1 MNKIATTVN
10 NTSYVFSADSIIDVY
25 IDIYPPIKLPNN
37 KILHSIPVNCLDHAS
52 DFMLA
57 YGDKITLTTS
67 NNNMPLLKVVT
78 PSNNNRFNVNMTT
91 CPMCG
96 APLLKDLR
104 TGVLRC
110 LNKDCNGQ
118 IYNSLTMFLAALG
131 ITLQGV
137 NYQIIQSLFAK
148 NKIHSLVDIFMLS
161 YDQIADEVISLSDA
175 SVFVQYIHSVRGN
188 VTIKQFLRGL
198 NVPGMTY
205 TTIDQIQDM
214 FTQNNFTILD
224 ACQLLDSTFLE
235 MNSNIDWSSW
245 LDFIALPGNKNLV
258 YTLSTILY
266 I

>member
-1 MNKIATTVN
+1 MNKVMTTVN
-10 NTSYVFSADSIIDVY
+10 NTSYVFSTDSAVDVY
-25 IDIYPPIKLPNN
+25 IDIYPSIKLPNN

-52 DFMLA
+52 DFVLA
-57 YGDKITLTTS
+57 YGDKIALTTS
-67 NNNMPLLKVVT
+67 DNNMPLLKVVT

-96 APLLKDLR
+96 APLFKDSH
-104 TGVLRC
+104 TGVSRC
-110 LNKDCNGQ
+110 LNRDCCGQ
-118 IYNSLTMFLAALG
+118 MYNSLSMFLAALG

-148 NKIHSLVDIFMLS
+148 NRIHSLVDIFMLS
-161 YDQIADEVISLSDA
+161 YDQIADDLISLSDA

-198 NVPGMTY
+198 NVPGMSY

-224 ACQLLDSTFLE
+224 ACRLLDPIFLE
-235 MNSNIDWSSW
+235 MNSNIDWSGW

-258 YTLSTILY
+258 YVLSTILY